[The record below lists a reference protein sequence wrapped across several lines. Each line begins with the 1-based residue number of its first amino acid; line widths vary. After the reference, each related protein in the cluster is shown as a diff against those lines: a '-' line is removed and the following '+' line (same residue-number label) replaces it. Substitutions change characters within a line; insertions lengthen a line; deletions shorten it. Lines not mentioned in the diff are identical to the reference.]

1 MKMNDI
7 VLPNTNITLKEFKE
21 LLYNKFKAY
30 PFMVTNYKNN
40 TFLIRNTFYDS
51 VSITQHKLQIA
62 CDELG
67 ISYKNSFNGVY
78 IELVKE

>member
-1 MKMNDI
+1 MKVNNI

-40 TFLIRNTFYDS
+40 TFLIRNTFYDGID
-51 VSITQHKLQIA
+51 ITQHKLQIA
-62 CDELG
+62 CDELD

-78 IELVKE
+78 IELIKE

>member
-1 MKMNDI
+1 MKVNNI

-30 PFMVTNYKNN
+30 PFMVTNYKNK
-40 TFLIRNTFYDS
+40 TFLIRNTFYDGID
-51 VSITQHKLQIA
+51 ITQHKLQIA

>member
-1 MKMNDI
+1 MKMNNI
-7 VLPNTNITLKEFKE
+7 ILPNTNITLKEFKE

-30 PFMVTNYKNN
+30 PTMITNYKNN
-40 TFLIRNTFYDS
+40 TFLIRNTFYDGID
-51 VSITQHKLQIA
+51 ITQHKLQIA

>member
-1 MKMNDI
+1 MKVNNI

-40 TFLIRNTFYDS
+40 TFLIRNTFYDGID
-51 VSITQHKLQIA
+51 ITQHKLQIA

>member
-1 MKMNDI
+1 MKVNNI

-40 TFLIRNTFYDS
+40 TFLIRNTFYDGID
-51 VSITQHKLQIA
+51 ITQHKLQIA
-62 CDELG
+62 CNELG

-78 IELVKE
+78 IELIKE